1 MKVRCNLCGK
11 IFTSEAEYLDGNH
24 DKRIHDYADMQ
35 SYAEPLMAV
44 PNKVNIVKDE
54 SAVR

>member
-11 IFTSEAEYLDGNH
+11 IFSSEAEYLDWNH
-24 DKRIHDYADMQ
+24 DKRVHAYAYMQ
-35 SYAEPLMAV
+35 SYAEPLMAM